1 MCPTVAQ
8 HLPAPLASPGRST
21 WEDRGI
27 QPLPGLGDVG
37 RDKSFPLSSEESL
50 ASAPCSPPAQGRA
63 VGPFL
68 ALCPI
73 SAQLH
78 PRGWSRKSFPA
89 LAEPHFTRGRAVGS
103 WLWDG
108 SDLPCS
114 LCRDYPGPRQP
125 RGAGN
130 PRGTPW
136 PPARGNRDSQSC
148 PPSTVPSSLAGREQ
162 GWGRRG
168 ERWQSRPLAGAA
180 WPEGPSPEPDPAS
193 RSSPASSGHGQRKLG
208 HGRCPNCGQQHGQ
221 GWAAK
226 VEAAGRGWGR
236 RQHRDTGPAWAAG
249 PPLCHPSGTEA
260 TAVTTISFI
269 PCICTYTV

>member
-1 MCPTVAQ
+1 MAQ
-8 HLPAPLASPGRST
+8 C
-21 WEDRGI
+21 
-27 QPLPGLGDVG
+27 PLPGVTGQDPIVSHCSTAFARSPGFTREIHLGGQGHPAPPRAG
-37 RDKSFPLSSEESL
+37 RCWGDKSFPLSSKESL

-78 PRGWSRKSFPA
+78 PRGWSRKPFPA

-114 LCRDYPGPRQP
+114 LCRDHPGPRQP

-136 PPARGNRDSQSC
+136 PPARGSRDSQSC
-148 PPSTVPSSLAGREQ
+148 PPSTVPSSPAGREQ
-162 GWGRRG
+162 G
-168 ERWQSRPLAGAA
+168 
-180 WPEGPSPEPDPAS
+180 
-193 RSSPASSGHGQRKLG
+193 
-208 HGRCPNCGQQHGQ
+208 
-221 GWAAK
+221 
-226 VEAAGRGWGR
+226 
-236 RQHRDTGPAWAAG
+236 
-249 PPLCHPSGTEA
+249 
-260 TAVTTISFI
+260 
-269 PCICTYTV
+269 